1 MKQTTV
7 YYKIS
12 NTLINNLKHRD
23 DIKILKKPSFLTK
36 LFSKKRYPDIYFHS
50 GELDENSIEFIKNSK
65 FVVTNSFSNL
75 NLILAKT
82 KISHEKIK
90 VIYPSVD
97 IKYQKPKELK
107 EKYKDRFSLTENTKI
122 IFFTAKNFKTSGVK
136 EFLQIVSNLS
146 FIDFKVIIAGAKQ
159 QLAALEFTLP
169 KYSKLEPKII
179 LLDESKEKL
188 DELYLISD
196 VFLLPSYNKNIASSV
211 IKAMFCKCVVFSTMN
226 NDAKEILDVYA
237 TMENPNDPSTA
248 FKIDAILFDENE
260 LKKIKKQNRNIALEM
275 SLDKNIEKFND
286 ILTKIYL

>member
-7 YYKIS
+7 YYKIN

-107 EKYKDRFSLTENTKI
+107 EKYKDKFSLTENTKI

-226 NDAKEILDVYA
+226 NDAKEIIDVYA

-286 ILTKIYL
+286 ILTKI

>member
-196 VFLLPSYNKNIASSV
+196 VFLLPIYNKNIASSI

-226 NDAKEILDVYA
+226 NDAKEIIDVYA

-286 ILTKIYL
+286 ILTKI

>member
-7 YYKIS
+7 YYKTS

-75 NLILAKT
+75 NLILSKT

-107 EKYKDRFSLTENTKI
+107 EKYKDRFSLTANTKI

-146 FIDFKVIIAGAKQ
+146 FIDFKVIIAGTKQ

-260 LKKIKKQNRNIALEM
+260 LKKIKKQNREIALEM
-275 SLDKNIEKFND
+275 SLDKNIDKFND
-286 ILTKIYL
+286 ILTKI

>member
-12 NTLINNLKHRD
+12 NTLINRLKARD
-23 DIKILKKPSFLTK
+23 DIKILKKSSFLTK

-146 FIDFKVIIAGAKQ
+146 FIDFKVIIAGTKQ

-179 LLDESKEKL
+179 LLDESKENL

-275 SLDKNIEKFND
+275 SLDKNIDKFND
-286 ILTKIYL
+286 ILTKI

>member
-226 NDAKEILDVYA
+226 NDAKEIIDVYA

-260 LKKIKKQNRNIALEM
+260 LKKIKKQNREIALEM

-286 ILTKIYL
+286 ILTKI

>member
-226 NDAKEILDVYA
+226 NDAKEIIDVYA

-260 LKKIKKQNRNIALEM
+260 LKKIKKQNRNITLEM

-286 ILTKIYL
+286 ILTKI

>member
-12 NTLINNLKHRD
+12 NTLINNLKHRK

-146 FIDFKVIIAGAKQ
+146 FIDFKVIIAGTRQ

-237 TMENPNDPSTA
+237 TMENPNDPSTS

-286 ILTKIYL
+286 ILTKI

>member
-146 FIDFKVIIAGAKQ
+146 FIDFKVIIAGVKQ

-226 NDAKEILDVYA
+226 NDAKEIIDVYA

-286 ILTKIYL
+286 ILTKI

>member
-7 YYKIS
+7 YYKTS

-196 VFLLPSYNKNIASSV
+196 VFLLTSYNKNIASSI

-226 NDAKEILDVYA
+226 NDAKEIIDVYA

-286 ILTKIYL
+286 ILTKI

>member
-179 LLDESKEKL
+179 LLDESKDKL

-226 NDAKEILDVYA
+226 NDAKEIIDVYA

-286 ILTKIYL
+286 ILTKI

>member
-23 DIKILKKPSFLTK
+23 DIKILKKPSFLIK

-226 NDAKEILDVYA
+226 NDAKEIIDVYA

-286 ILTKIYL
+286 ILTKI

>member
-23 DIKILKKPSFLTK
+23 DIKILKKPSFITK

-107 EKYKDRFSLTENTKI
+107 EKYKDRFSLTQNTKI

-146 FIDFKVIIAGAKQ
+146 FIDFKVIIAGTKQ

-179 LLDESKEKL
+179 LLDESKENL

-260 LKKIKKQNRNIALEM
+260 LKKIKKQNREIALEM
-275 SLDKNIEKFND
+275 SLDKNIDKFND
-286 ILTKIYL
+286 ILTKI

>member
-146 FIDFKVIIAGAKQ
+146 FINFKVIIAGAKQ

-226 NDAKEILDVYA
+226 NDAKEIIDVYA

-286 ILTKIYL
+286 ILTKI

>member
-179 LLDESKEKL
+179 LLDESKENL

-286 ILTKIYL
+286 ILTKI

>member
-50 GELDENSIEFIKNSK
+50 GELDENSIDFIKNSK
-65 FVVTNSFSNL
+65 FIVTNSFSNL

-97 IKYQKPKELK
+97 LNYQKPKELK
-107 EKYKDRFSLTENTKI
+107 EKYKERFSLTQNTKI

-196 VFLLPSYNKNIASSV
+196 VFLLPSYNKNIASSI

-226 NDAKEILDVYA
+226 NDAKEIIDVYA

-286 ILTKIYL
+286 ILTKI

>member
-7 YYKIS
+7 YYKMR

-23 DIKILKKPSFLTK
+23 DIKILKKPYFLTK

-196 VFLLPSYNKNIASSV
+196 VFLLPSYNKNIASSI

-226 NDAKEILDVYA
+226 NDAKEIIDVYA

-286 ILTKIYL
+286 ILTKI

>member
-75 NLILAKT
+75 NLILSKT

-146 FIDFKVIIAGAKQ
+146 FIDFKVIIAGTKQ

-196 VFLLPSYNKNIASSV
+196 VFLLPSYNKNIASSA

-237 TMENPNDPSTA
+237 TMENPKDPSTA

-286 ILTKIYL
+286 ILTKI

>member
-7 YYKIS
+7 YYKTS
-12 NTLINNLKHRD
+12 NTLINNLKHRK

-36 LFSKKRYPDIYFHS
+36 LFSKKRYSDIYFHS

-122 IFFTAKNFKTSGVK
+122 IFFTAKNFKKSGVK

-226 NDAKEILDVYA
+226 NDAKEIIDVYA

-286 ILTKIYL
+286 ILTKI

>member
-146 FIDFKVIIAGAKQ
+146 FIDFKVIISGAKQ

-226 NDAKEILDVYA
+226 NDAKEIIDVYA
-237 TMENPNDPSTA
+237 TMENPNDSSTA

-286 ILTKIYL
+286 ILTKI

>member
-179 LLDESKEKL
+179 LLDESKESL

-260 LKKIKKQNRNIALEM
+260 LKKIKKQNREIALEM
-275 SLDKNIEKFND
+275 SLDKNIDKFND
-286 ILTKIYL
+286 ILTKI

>member
-7 YYKIS
+7 YYKTS

-23 DIKILKKPSFLTK
+23 DIKILKKPSFLIK

-146 FIDFKVIIAGAKQ
+146 FIDFKVIIAGTKQ

-226 NDAKEILDVYA
+226 NDAKEIIDVYA

-260 LKKIKKQNRNIALEM
+260 LKKIKKQNREIALEM
-275 SLDKNIEKFND
+275 SLDKNIDKFND
-286 ILTKIYL
+286 ILTKI

>member
-23 DIKILKKPSFLTK
+23 DIKILKKPSFITK

-122 IFFTAKNFKTSGVK
+122 IFFTAKNFKTSGIK

-146 FIDFKVIIAGAKQ
+146 FIDFKVIIAGTKQ

-179 LLDESKEKL
+179 LLDESKENL

-286 ILTKIYL
+286 ILTKI

>member
-12 NTLINNLKHRD
+12 NTLINNLKHRK
-23 DIKILKKPSFLTK
+23 DIKILKKPSFITK

-179 LLDESKEKL
+179 LLDESKENL

-260 LKKIKKQNRNIALEM
+260 LKKIKKQNREIALEM
-275 SLDKNIEKFND
+275 SLDKNIDKFND
-286 ILTKIYL
+286 ILTKI

>member
-179 LLDESKEKL
+179 LLDESKENL

-226 NDAKEILDVYA
+226 NDAKEIIDVYA

-286 ILTKIYL
+286 ILTKI

>member
-7 YYKIS
+7 YYKIN

-196 VFLLPSYNKNIASSV
+196 VFLLPSYNKNIASSI

-226 NDAKEILDVYA
+226 NDAKEIIDVYA

-286 ILTKIYL
+286 ILTKI

>member
-237 TMENPNDPSTA
+237 TMGNPNDPSTA

-275 SLDKNIEKFND
+275 SLDKNIDKFND
-286 ILTKIYL
+286 ILTKI

>member
-12 NTLINNLKHRD
+12 NTLINNLKHRN

-169 KYSKLEPKII
+169 KYSKLESKII
-179 LLDESKEKL
+179 LLDESKESL

-260 LKKIKKQNRNIALEM
+260 LKKIKKQNREIALEM
-275 SLDKNIEKFND
+275 SLDKNIDKFND
-286 ILTKIYL
+286 ILTKI

>member
-12 NTLINNLKHRD
+12 NTLINNLKHRN

-107 EKYKDRFSLTENTKI
+107 EKYKDRFSLTQNTKI

-146 FIDFKVIIAGAKQ
+146 FIDFKVIIAGTKQ

-179 LLDESKEKL
+179 LLDESKENL

-286 ILTKIYL
+286 ILTKI

>member
-146 FIDFKVIIAGAKQ
+146 FIDFKVIISGAKQ

-169 KYSKLEPKII
+169 KYSKLESKII
-179 LLDESKEKL
+179 LLDESKESL

-226 NDAKEILDVYA
+226 NDAKEIIDVYA

-286 ILTKIYL
+286 ILTKI

>member
-107 EKYKDRFSLTENTKI
+107 EKYKDRFSLTQNTKI

-146 FIDFKVIIAGAKQ
+146 FIDFKVIIAGTKQ

-169 KYSKLEPKII
+169 KYSKLESKII
-179 LLDESKEKL
+179 LLDESKENL

-260 LKKIKKQNRNIALEM
+260 LKKIKKQNREIALEM
-275 SLDKNIEKFND
+275 SLDKNIDKFND
-286 ILTKIYL
+286 ILTKI

>member
-122 IFFTAKNFKTSGVK
+122 IFFIAKNFKTSGVK

-146 FIDFKVIIAGAKQ
+146 FIDFKVIIAGTKQ

-179 LLDESKEKL
+179 LLDESKENL

-226 NDAKEILDVYA
+226 NDAKEIIDVYA

-286 ILTKIYL
+286 ILTKI

>member
-12 NTLINNLKHRD
+12 NTLINNLKHRE

-146 FIDFKVIIAGAKQ
+146 FIDFKVIIAGTKQ

-260 LKKIKKQNRNIALEM
+260 LKKIKKQNREIALEM
-275 SLDKNIEKFND
+275 SLDKNIDKFND
-286 ILTKIYL
+286 ILTKI

>member
-1 MKQTTV
+1 MKQTTIH
-7 YYKIS
+7 YKTS
-12 NTLINNLKHRD
+12 NTLINRLKARD
-23 DIKILKKPSFLTK
+23 DIKILKKSSFITK

-50 GELDENSIEFIKNSK
+50 GELDENSIDFIKNSK

-146 FIDFKVIIAGAKQ
+146 FIDFKVIIAGTKQ

-179 LLDESKEKL
+179 LLDESKENL

-260 LKKIKKQNRNIALEM
+260 LKKIKKQNREIALEM
-275 SLDKNIEKFND
+275 SLDKNIDKFND
-286 ILTKIYL
+286 ILTKI

>member
-12 NTLINNLKHRD
+12 NTLINNLKHRK

-50 GELDENSIEFIKNSK
+50 GELDENSIDFIKNSK

-107 EKYKDRFSLTENTKI
+107 EKYKERFSLTVNTKI

-146 FIDFKVIIAGAKQ
+146 FIDFKVIIAGTKQ

-179 LLDESKEKL
+179 LLDESKENL

-260 LKKIKKQNRNIALEM
+260 LKKIKKQNREIALEM
-275 SLDKNIEKFND
+275 SLDKNIDKFND
-286 ILTKIYL
+286 ILTKI

>member
-1 MKQTTV
+1 MKQTTIH
-7 YYKIS
+7 YKTS
-12 NTLINNLKHRD
+12 NTLINRLKARD

-50 GELDENSIEFIKNSK
+50 GELDENSIDFIKNSK

-146 FIDFKVIIAGAKQ
+146 FIDFKVIIAGTKQ

-179 LLDESKEKL
+179 LLDESKENL

-260 LKKIKKQNRNIALEM
+260 LKKIKKQNREIALEM
-275 SLDKNIEKFND
+275 SLDKNIDKFND
-286 ILTKIYL
+286 ILTKI

>member
-23 DIKILKKPSFLTK
+23 DIKILKKPSFITK

-107 EKYKDRFSLTENTKI
+107 EKYKDKFSLTENTKI

-146 FIDFKVIIAGAKQ
+146 FIDFKVIIAGTKQ

-286 ILTKIYL
+286 ILTKI

>member
-82 KISHEKIK
+82 EISHEKIK

-226 NDAKEILDVYA
+226 NDAKEIIDVYA

-286 ILTKIYL
+286 ILTKI

>member
-146 FIDFKVIIAGAKQ
+146 FIDFKVIIAGTKQ

-179 LLDESKEKL
+179 LLDESKESL

-260 LKKIKKQNRNIALEM
+260 LKKIKKQNREIALEM
-275 SLDKNIEKFND
+275 SLDKNIDKFND
-286 ILTKIYL
+286 ILTKI